1 MKRVL
6 MGFGLLAQLM
16 ALAVMA
22 VAVFVGDFAQGLGVL
37 LYVAGL
43 FVAVALGCA
52 WALPMAWLSRLL
64 ASGALIVGSLLF
76 SFPFV
81 WMLSTSFKY
90 PEEIFVYPPRWVPA
104 VPEPV
109 RQSPYITLEELAPM
123 QRPEALTVDRWDE
136 LAPEL
141 EALLWRHAEPRLTAR
156 QMEGVE
162 AAVLRDALVTGLWSS
177 VTAGLPTTTWDG
189 ERPAVLDAVEGRL
202 DENRVGDVWTTIH
215 RGVALRDVTVRD
227 EQLVDYQP
235 DPTRSLLGRWRA
247 EHDSP
252 VQVNREH
259 ADAAASQ
266 DAIAHVA
273 YDLREAEQVALVA
286 DFPLPVDREQWLAV
300 TLPIRQDRSWHRL
313 HVEVEVAGTRY
324 VLEDRLFLGQRR
336 WQELTFKF
344 KHMDDR
350 DERDLGIWPLVPAG
364 DSDDGVDPIFAEPG
378 QFRMRVGIE
387 RSSRLG
393 QLWHKYI
400 DNYRQAFIATPHRW
414 HYVFNSFYLV
424 VLTIIGQV
432 FACSLV
438 AYAFARLRWP
448 GRDALFVVLLA
459 TMMLPPQVTMIPV
472 FMIFR
477 SLGWYNTLLPLWVPS
492 FLGTAFFIFLLRQ
505 FMKAIPAELEDAAR
519 IDGCGYFGIYWRII
533 LPLMK
538 PALAAVGIFTF
549 MGTWNEFMAPLI
561 YLNDQRLYPLALGL
575 FDFRTEHG
583 GDFGLLMAASTLMT
597 LPVVGLFFMA
607 QRYFIQGIT
616 LTGIKG

>member
-1 MKRVL
+1 M
-6 MGFGLLAQLM
+6 AQLM

-22 VAVFVGDFAQGLGVL
+22 VAVLVGDFAHGIGVL
-37 LYVAGL
+37 IYVAGL
-43 FVAVALGCA
+43 FAAFSLACA

-64 ASGALIVGSLLF
+64 ATGALVIGSLLF

-90 PEEIFVYPPRWVPA
+90 PEEIFVYPPRWVP
-104 VPEPV
+104 VIPEPV
-109 RQSPYITLEELAPM
+109 RQSPYITLEELSPM
-123 QRPEALTVDRWDE
+123 VRPEALAVSRWDE
-136 LAPEL
+136 MEPEL
-141 EALLWRHAEPRLTAR
+141 RALLWRHAEPRITAQ

-162 AAVLRDALVTGLWSS
+162 AAMLREAVVTGLWTS
-177 VTAGLPTTTWDG
+177 VTAGLPTATWEG
-189 ERPAVLDAVEGRL
+189 EAESILQAVEGRL
-202 DENRVGDVWTTIH
+202 DDDRVGDVWPTIH
-215 RGVALRDVTVRD
+215 RGVALRNVMVRD
-227 EQLVDYQP
+227 EQLLDHP
-235 DPTRSLLGRWRA
+235 LDAERSLLDHWQA
-247 EHDSP
+247 EAGSP
-252 VQVNREH
+252 LRLMHEP
-259 ADAAASQ
+259 SESPQ
-266 DAIAHVA
+266 DAVAHLA
-273 YDLREAEQVALVA
+273 YDLSETDEATMVA
-286 DFPLPVDREQWLAV
+286 DFPLPVAMEEWLAV

-313 HVEVEVAGTRY
+313 RVELEVNGRRY
-324 VLEDRLFLGQRR
+324 VPQDRLFLGQRR
-336 WQELTFKF
+336 WQEITFKF

-350 DERDLGIWPLVPAG
+350 DERDLGVWQLVPAQL
-364 DSDDGVDPIFAEPG
+364 SSAEAGEVFNQPG
-378 QFRMRVGIE
+378 HFRMRLHIE

-393 QLWHKYI
+393 QLWHKYT
-400 DNYRQAFIATPHRW
+400 DNYRQAFLSTPYRW

-424 VLTIIGQV
+424 VLTIIGQI

-438 AYAFARLRWP
+438 AYSFARLHWP
-448 GRDALFVVLLA
+448 GRDVLFVVLLA

-477 SLGWYNTLLPLWVPS
+477 GLGWYNTLIPLWIPS

-549 MGTWNEFMAPLI
+549 MNTWNEFMGPLI

-597 LPVVGLFFMA
+597 LPVVALFFMA